1 MMFADLVDLEDL
13 VAFLSELGIAL
24 TSDATPD
31 EIEQAVNEWRVAAA
45 PAECQQLLEQ
55 LSEFQ
60 QASAG
65 LILPAADTLLK
76 SLLTELK

>member
-13 VAFLSELGIAL
+13 VAYLSELGIEL
-24 TSDATPD
+24 TSDSKPD
-31 EIEQAVNEWRVAAA
+31 EIEQAVNELRLTAT
-45 PAECQQLLEQ
+45 PAERQLLFEQ

-60 QASAG
+60 SASAG

-76 SLLTELK
+76 SLLIKLN